1 MVNAQKW
8 LDENYPRERRKII
21 ELDIRNNYLEGE
33 LDLSDFVGLEK
44 LNCSNNR
51 LTNLVLPSNSTN
63 LSYLDISDTDLDKI
77 DVGKLPKS
85 LETIKYCTW
94 RVNCKL
100 TEIVPQLKEYENE
113 WKRDIHSNFTLKL
126 RGKWEQW
133 RFDKGRAKE
142 WVNVGL
148 QPTDY
153 ILCAW
158 LRDVKKVNAGWV
170 LNHGD
175 IQTLNQEFSNW
186 QKQQQSQT
194 EIPPKS

>member
-1 MVNAQKW
+1 

-85 LETIKYCTW
+85 LETIKYCT
-94 RVNCKL
+94 
-100 TEIVPQLKEYENE
+100 
-113 WKRDIHSNFTLKL
+113 
-126 RGKWEQW
+126 
-133 RFDKGRAKE
+133 
-142 WVNVGL
+142 
-148 QPTDY
+148 
-153 ILCAW
+153 
-158 LRDVKKVNAGWV
+158 
-170 LNHGD
+170 
-175 IQTLNQEFSNW
+175 
-186 QKQQQSQT
+186 
-194 EIPPKS
+194 